1 MDATN
6 PRSDPAGTGGDR
18 ETAEADAGET
28 ATADLSATDTATRD
42 PLTPRSTRW
51 LIVIASVLAVI
62 ATFSTWVKLELLD
75 TDEWVTVSTELLAE
89 PEVQQALT
97 NHLANTL
104 FERVDLAGDLE
115 ARLPDQLSGLAG
127 PLAGALRDPI
137 TNAIGRLISSD
148 RFAELWE
155 SANRAAHERMVA
167 ILRDETRP
175 GVSASDGTVT
185 LELGTILHNVGERVG
200 IPTSA
205 LDRIPAD
212 AGNIVV
218 FESDELASAQA
229 VVQVLD
235 FLSWF
240 LYLFVVALYALAV
253 VLARGA
259 WRTALRN
266 VGIALVIVGF
276 AVFVVRGVGL
286 RFAVGEFVQAQN
298 ESLGLLVG
306 QVATRL
312 VSEAAWTAIVY
323 GVLVAGF
330 AFLIGSSPF
339 AVSVRR
345 LLGRAAESVGAA
357 IGLATL
363 AILLLLWW
371 SPGRSFERPVSALVF
386 TVTAIAGV
394 AALVVISR
402 REYSTARQ
410 VEQLRTQ

>member
-357 IGLATL
+357 IGLGTL